1 LIFSDILHGKLAI
14 SEGKYSVSSELKSEL
29 DLLENKYLKIS
40 TTQIAER
47 NGNFF
52 DHEVDKLDNWAEDVK
67 KALELDLR
75 KLDIDIKT
83 AKTNAKKILNLDEKL
98 SAQREIKDWEKKRN
112 EMRKRLFETQ
122 DDVELR
128 KEKLLESV
136 ESRLTQQSKLEP
148 LFTIRW
154 RII

>member
-1 LIFSDILHGKLAI
+1 
-14 SEGKYSVSSELKSEL
+14 
-29 DLLENKYLKIS
+29 
-40 TTQIAER
+40 
-47 NGNFF
+47 
-52 DHEVDKLDNWAEDVK
+52 
-67 KALELDLR
+67 
-75 KLDIDIKT
+75 
-83 AKTNAKKILNLDEKL
+83 
-98 SAQREIKDWEKKRN
+98 
-112 EMRKRLFETQ
+112 MRKRLFETQ

>member
-1 LIFSDILHGKLAI
+1 VDA
-14 SEGKYSVSSELKSEL
+14 SV
-29 DLLENKYLKIS
+29 
-40 TTQIAER
+40 R

-98 SAQREIKDWEKKRN
+98 LAQREIKDWEKKRN

-122 DDVELR
+122 DDVELK
-128 KEKLLESV
+128 KEKLLETV

-154 RII
+154 KIT